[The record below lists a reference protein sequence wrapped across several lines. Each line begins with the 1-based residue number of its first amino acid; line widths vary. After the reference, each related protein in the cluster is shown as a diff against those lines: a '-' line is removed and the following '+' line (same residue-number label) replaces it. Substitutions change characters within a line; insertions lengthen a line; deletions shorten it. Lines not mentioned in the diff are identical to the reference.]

1 MSGKRED
8 QHPDNQKLWDKTFED
23 NEDRDSQGNLS
34 RMQRRKQ
41 TSHDSRITTILVLLI
56 IILAIMPIVY
66 WAQHQ
71 QSFNHPAREEKV
83 AATSKSRKKV
93 SSRKH
98 SSHKKSFK
106 HDQSSSDVDGEEAG
120 TSETSQT
127 TSQANQ
133 SSSSS
138 RSSGSG
144 TYVTV
149 SQGQGMYRVA
159 ANNGLTVDELARMNN
174 LKPGAAIHPGQQLRV
189 K

>member
-1 MSGKRED
+1 MSEKRED
-8 QHPDNQKLWDKTFED
+8 QHPENQKLWDKTFED
-23 NEDRDSQGNLS
+23 NEGRDSQGNLS

-83 AATSKSRKKV
+83 AQSSKKHQKA
-93 SSRKH
+93 SSHKH
-98 SSHKKSFK
+98 SSHKNSSKS
-106 HDQSSSDVDGEEAG
+106 DQSGEDIDDEAASRNASSI
-120 TSETSQT
+120 S
-127 TSQANQ
+127 TSQAGQ

-138 RSSGSG
+138 NSSRNGS
-144 TYVTV
+144 YVTV

-159 ANNGLTVDELARMNN
+159 ANNGLTVDKLARMNN
-174 LKPGAAIHPGQQLRV
+174 LKPGAPIHPGQQLRV